1 MTLSTNANSTA
12 TQWNAANT
20 SPTLT
25 PHIDWGEAIDV
36 SRFYGRTTELETL
49 SQWIVRDRTAIFAKG

>member
-1 MTLSTNANSTA
+1 M
-12 TQWNAANT
+12 
-20 SPTLT
+20 T
-25 PHIDWGEAIDV
+25 PHIDWGEAIYL